1 MSTKI
6 IEQQVQKTDLLD
18 LELKSTYGALVIPNS
33 SENFTFE
40 LRQSPGVERS

>member
-1 MSTKI
+1 MEISFSNAKLQELCENEKLMTK
-6 IEQQVQKTDLLD
+6 KL
-18 LELKSTYGALVIPNS
+18 GIPNS

>member
-1 MSTKI
+1 LPEGQKMKKYKKI
-6 IEQQVQKTDLLD
+6 KK
-18 LELKSTYGALVIPNS
+18 LEAAGFRRLTGVIPNS

>member
-1 MSTKI
+1 MA
-6 IEQQVQKTDLLD
+6 QVRHENASIFVVHLTD
-18 LELKSTYGALVIPNS
+18 EYYVIPNS